1 MAVNAAAGTQGL
13 VPLAPYANA
22 QAKWTESATTKGET
36 GAAEQVQVEGKNR
49 RNSAAFQG
57 CP

>member
-1 MAVNAAAGTQGL
+1 MAANAAAGTEQGL

-22 QAKWTESATTKGET
+22 QAEWTESVTTKGET
-36 GAAEQVQVEGKNR
+36 GAAERVQVEGER